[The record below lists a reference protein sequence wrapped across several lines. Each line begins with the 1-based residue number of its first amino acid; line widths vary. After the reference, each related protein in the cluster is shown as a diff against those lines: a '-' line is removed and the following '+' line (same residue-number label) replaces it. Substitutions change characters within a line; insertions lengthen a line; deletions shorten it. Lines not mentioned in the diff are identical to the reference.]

1 LSLYSISSA
10 GCEDQP
16 CSWVRREGRERE
28 KGKEIYAA
36 KCADRIVC
44 FHLIYQETQLCGRIP
59 RERVN
64 HVYLIVF
71 VVDVM
76 LFSI

>member
-1 LSLYSISSA
+1 VNINP
-10 GCEDQP
+10 ETR
-16 CSWVRREGRERE
+16 WVGREE
-28 KGKEIYAA
+28 KERISAP

-44 FHLIYQETQLCGRIP
+44 FHLINQETQFCGRIP

-71 VVDVM
+71 VVDVL
-76 LFSI
+76 LFVVYYTVIA